1 MKRLWK
7 DFSVISGLVL
17 FFDLIWIQ
25 LVMKQKYVDLIP
37 KIQRM
42 PMKVKYIPAVLSYL
56 TIVLPILL
64 FSIPN
69 VRASQ
74 RLTDALFFGGVL
86 GLCMYGMF
94 SFTNYALIEN
104 WTLEVVLLDTLW
116 GGVLYTLVTYLGSF
130 LINR

>member
-1 MKRLWK
+1 MKMIWK

-42 PMKVKYIPAVLSYL
+42 PMKVKYVPALISYL

-69 VRASQ
+69 VRGSQ
-74 RLTDALFFGGVL
+74 RLTDSLFFGGLL

-104 WTLEVVLLDTLW
+104 WTLEVVVLDTLW
-116 GGVLYTLVTYLGSF
+116 GGFLYTLVTYLGSF
-130 LINR
+130 IIK

>member
-42 PMKVKYIPAVLSYL
+42 PMKVKYMPALLSYL

-104 WTLEVVLLDTLW
+104 WTIEVVLLDTLW
-116 GGVLYTLVTYLGSF
+116 GGFLYTLVTYLGSF
-130 LINR
+130 LL